1 MCYNVALPQ
10 IWSDICKIKS
20 IKNIKDRLIQRYQ
33 QIYYIE
39 GHGKSRW
46 STDQID
52 LYKSVMDWNT
62 KTHNF
67 ICLKEKHTDYHCYRP
82 FKKYENINN
91 KIYELL

>member
-46 STDQID
+46 STD
-52 LYKSVMDWNT
+52 
-62 KTHNF
+62 
-67 ICLKEKHTDYHCYRP
+67 
-82 FKKYENINN
+82 
-91 KIYELL
+91 